1 MAINFLNSIDLNKNQ
16 LISARIENLNGNPSE
31 ANSSEGQIY
40 FNTSSNELRVY
51 AGNGANP
58 EVFAWE
64 AVGGD
69 ITLTG
74 DVTGGPGSPTIATTI
89 SALAVAT
96 SMIQDS
102 AVETAKINDGAV
114 LSAKIGQGEVATGNI
129 AASAVTTAKIAA
141 SAVSSAK
148 IANAAVGTDKI
159 ADGNVTTIKIDNG
172 AISTAKIANGAV
184 SFTKIAGADVVTST
198 ENFTSIASDTNIAT
212 SKAIKEYVD
221 LVATGSLTFIGGIN
235 ALTGTPS
242 SGVESGNNLYNPS
255 TPIASRTYGF
265 DVSQDEF
272 FVITTAGNWLGIST
286 LPVTVGD
293 SVICIAGVGIGDPVL
308 STEWTIV
315 QADRDLATISTVGI
329 GNVNKANESMVVSY
343 SNGTAQVKVNSAN
356 FTVVGNASQTA
367 FNFTNTLG
375 SNDGIIATVTEISTG
390 EVCFPSV
397 RFHTVSSVFTLTVT
411 FAVAPVQSKR
421 YSIALMRVA

>member
-102 AVETAKINDGAV
+102 AVDTAKINDGAV
-114 LSAKIGQGEVATGNI
+114 LSDKIGQGEVATGNI
-129 AASAVTTAKIAA
+129 AASAVTTAKIA
-141 SAVSSAK
+141 
-148 IANAAVGTDKI
+148 NG
-159 ADGNVTTIKIDNG
+159 GVT
-172 AISTAKIANGAV
+172 
-184 SFTKIAGADVVTST
+184 FTKMAGAAIVTST
-198 ENFTSIASDTNIAT
+198 ENFTSIASDSNIPT

-221 LVATGSLTFIGGIN
+221 TVATGTLTFIGGIN
-235 ALTGTPS
+235 AANGTPI
-242 SGVESGNNLYNPS
+242 SGVESGNQFYNPA
-255 TPIASRTYGF
+255 TAVGSRAYLF
-265 DVSQDEF
+265 DVNQDEF
-272 FVITTAGNWLGIST
+272 FVITTPGNWLGIST

-293 SVICIAGVGIGDPVL
+293 NIICTSSVGTGDIVSAGD
-308 STEWTIV
+308 WTIV
-315 QADRDLATISTVGI
+315 QADRDLATLATVGV

-343 SNGTAQVKVNSAN
+343 SNGTAQVKVNAAN
-356 FTVVGNASQTA
+356 FTVVGNASATS

-375 SNDGIIATVTEISTG
+375 ANDGIIATVTEVSTG
-390 EVCFPSV
+390 EICFPSV
-397 RFHTVSSVFTLTVT
+397 KFHTSSGVFTLTVT
-411 FAVAPVQSKR
+411 FAIAPASAKR
-421 YSIALMRVA
+421 YQVACMRVA